1 MSREFHPGEKVGF
14 KVTLYQASGAPTD
27 SYDTITGITYTVSD
41 PNAAN
46 ITDEDAEPRDGELN
60 FAAPSQPA
68 GQDQFLDVSL
78 DGDAGEGV
86 VPIQM
91 RSEPWVVVD
100 GPAVSG
106 KLELLELV
114 QVNPPPPA

>member
-1 MSREFHPGEKVGF
+1 MAREFHPGEKVGF
-14 KVTLYQASGAPTD
+14 KVTLYQASGAKTD

-46 ITDEDAEPRDGELN
+46 VTDEDAEPRDGELN

-68 GQDQFLDVSL
+68 GQDQFLEVSL

-106 KLELLELV
+106 TLELLELV